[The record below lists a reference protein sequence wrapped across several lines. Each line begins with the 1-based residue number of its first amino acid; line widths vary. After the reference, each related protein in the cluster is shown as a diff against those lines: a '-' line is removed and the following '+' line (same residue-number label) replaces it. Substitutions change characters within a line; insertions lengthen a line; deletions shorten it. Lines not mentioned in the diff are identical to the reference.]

1 MGACARDGDAY
12 YGPMTADLFHPDDPR
27 GPRPAPAADP
37 AADPSPLAERM
48 RPESVDEIVGQVDLL
63 GPGRPLRLLIEG
75 GVLPSLLLWG
85 PPGCGKTSLARALAR
100 ETDAHFLE
108 YSAVQV
114 GSKELKAVMAEA
126 ARIRRTLERRTLIFL
141 DEIHRFN
148 KAQQDALL
156 PWVERGDVTLIGA
169 TTENP
174 SFEINAALLSRT
186 RLFVLQLLDP
196 ADLTVILRRALT
208 DPRGLAGA
216 APAFDDD
223 ALGALALMS
232 DGDARVALNLLE
244 MAAAAAARDAGAPP
258 LTAEDISRMVRER
271 AIRFDRAGE
280 EFYNLISALH
290 KSVRN
295 SDPDAAVYY
304 LARMLEGGADPLYVA
319 RRLVRCASEDVGL
332 ADPNALVQ
340 TIAARDAVRFLGL
353 PEAAL
358 ALAQACVYLSLA
370 PKSNALYKGYRAAA
384 EEVKAGVTPPVP
396 LHLRNAP
403 TRLMKQLGYGDGYRY
418 AHDEAGGVSAMDCLP
433 KALKGRRFYEPTRRG
448 LEQRYAERLEGI
460 RNWRETRDTEDPKDG
475 ERS

>member
-1 MGACARDGDAY
+1 MH
-12 YGPMTADLFHPDDPR
+12 ADLFRSDDEQPR
-27 GPRPAPAADP
+27 EPAQEQAPTPAA
-37 AADPSPLAERM
+37 PSPLAERM
-48 RPESVDEIVGQVDLL
+48 RPRSVDEIVGQDDLL
-63 GPGRPLRLLIEG
+63 GPGRPLRRLIDG
-75 GVLPSLLLWG
+75 GAIPSLLLWG
-85 PPGCGKTSLARALAR
+85 PPGCGKTSLARAAAR

-126 ARIRRTLERRTLIFL
+126 AKIRSSLGRSTLIFL

-156 PWVERGDVTLIGA
+156 PWVEKGDVTLIGA

-186 RLFVLQLLDP
+186 RLFVLQLLGE
-196 ADLTVILRRALT
+196 ADLVAIMRRALE

-216 APAFDDD
+216 APAFTDE
-223 ALGALALMS
+223 ALGALAIMG

-244 MAAAAAARDAGAPP
+244 MAAAAADADAA
-258 LTAEDISRMVRER
+258 LDTEDITRMVRER
-271 AIRFDRAGE
+271 SIRFDKAGE

-304 LARMLEGGADPLYVA
+304 LARMLGGGADPLYVA

-340 TIAARDAVRFLGL
+340 AIAARDAVQFVGM

-358 ALAQACVYLSLA
+358 ALAQACLYLSLA
-370 PKSNALYKGYRAAA
+370 PKSNALYKAYGAAVDVTK
-384 EEVKAGVTPPVP
+384 EGVNPPVP
-396 LHLRNAP
+396 MHLRNAP
-403 TRLMKQLGYGDGYRY
+403 TALMKQLGYGDGYAY
-418 AHDEAGGVSAMDCLP
+418 AHDAPEGVAAMDCLP
-433 KALKGRRFYEPTRRG
+433 ESLRGRRFYTPTRRG
-448 LEQRYAERLEGI
+448 LEKRYAERLDRI
-460 RNWRETRDTEDPKDG
+460 REWRAGVERDDEAGD
-475 ERS
+475 ER